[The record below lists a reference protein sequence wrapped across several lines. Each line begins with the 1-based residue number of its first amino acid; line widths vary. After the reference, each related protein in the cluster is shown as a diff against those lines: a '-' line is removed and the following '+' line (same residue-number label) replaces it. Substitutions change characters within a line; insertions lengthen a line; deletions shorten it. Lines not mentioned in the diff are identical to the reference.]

1 MRRGKRQGGEIA
13 LPLTCVLTVTAVSK
27 DKKYQSQS
35 QINYSIDRISLY
47 KLWSF
52 HFFLKEYL
60 KPIAA
65 NVQSVIGM

>member
-1 MRRGKRQGGEIA
+1 MRRGERQGGEMA
-13 LPLTCVLTVTAVSK
+13 LPLTCVLTVSK

-35 QINYSIDRISLY
+35 QINYSIDQISLY

-52 HFFLKEYL
+52 HFFRKECL